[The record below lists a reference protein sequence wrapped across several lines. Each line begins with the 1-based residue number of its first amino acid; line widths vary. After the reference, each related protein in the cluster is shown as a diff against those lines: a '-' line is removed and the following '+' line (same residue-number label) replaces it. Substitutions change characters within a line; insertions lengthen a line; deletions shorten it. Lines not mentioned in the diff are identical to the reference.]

1 MAQKK
6 LENNL
11 TTVWP
16 TFIDNF
22 KITPCK
28 IILLLK
34 KNSDCTS
41 CSNFPRFGITYCI
54 TKHLPALTNWG
65 INLSPC
71 LQNHIKKYPKT
82 VIFTG
87 LIGEK
92 INVPE
97 NSRQIWRCF
106 PNYIQSSN
114 FEIETKTH
122 HLFSLHC
129 NSQAYPYKTKSI
141 SKENKEVCSHD
152 YAAAVLFLNKKIFLL

>member
-22 KITPCK
+22 KITPSK

-106 PNYIQSSN
+106 QIIYKAPILRLKRKHITFSVSN
-114 FEIETKTH
+114 ATPKHIHTKPR
-122 HLFSLHC
+122 
-129 NSQAYPYKTKSI
+129 A
-141 SKENKEVCSHD
+141 
-152 YAAAVLFLNKKIFLL
+152 